1 MNEYVVRFSVRQRLE
16 HVCVM
21 LLFIVL
27 GVTGLAQK
35 FFAARWA
42 QWTIA
47 ALGGIDRV
55 RWCHREAGILFAA
68 VAIAHLAVGMMLVIS
83 GRARPSIV
91 PTRKDFRD
99 AVIMMRYYLRLSD
112 EQARFDRY
120 DYRQKFEYWGLVLGS
135 GLMIVTGFMLYLP
148 VLATRFL
155 PGEIIPAAQMAHSN
169 EGLLAFLVVI
179 TWHVYNAH
187 FSPDVFPFDVTI
199 FTGKIS
205 AERMEKEHQLEYA
218 RMEGDAQQEHQ
229 TPPEIEQD
237 RASAHG

>member
-1 MNEYVVRFSVRQRLE
+1 MNEYVIRFSLRQRIE

-21 LLFIVL
+21 TLFLVL
-27 GVTGLAQK
+27 AVTGLAQK
-35 FFAARWA
+35 FFVARWA

-47 ALGGIDRV
+47 AMGGVDRV
-55 RWCHREAGILFAA
+55 RWLHREAGLLFAA
-68 VAIAHLAVGMMLVIS
+68 VAIIHLGVALGLVVS

-135 GLMIVTGFMLYLP
+135 GLMIVTGLMLYFP
-148 VLATRFL
+148 VLTTRFL

-179 TWHVYNAH
+179 TWHIYNAH

-199 FTGKIS
+199 FSGKMS
-205 AERMEKEHQLEYA
+205 VERMEKEHPLEYS
-218 RMEGDAQQEHQ
+218 RIRPDEEQEQQAGTEV
-229 TPPEIEQD
+229 
-237 RASAHG
+237 